1 MLKGKSVTT
10 RSKIVVGIRQVHQ
23 ARENVCLSLS
33 AGTDVQLVLCAG
45 KRESVAKRGKHFP
58 PFPFSL
64 FRVESKAFRSY
75 HRASLSFRRLKQTK
89 KQTYW

>member
-45 KRESVAKRGKHFP
+45 KRESVAKRGNTSHHFHSHCSELKARLLGVTTAL
-58 PFPFSL
+58 PFHF
-64 FRVESKAFRSY
+64 VD
-75 HRASLSFRRLKQTK
+75 
-89 KQTYW
+89 